1 MERLR
6 RPPALL
12 ASPALSAEAPEP
24 ATNAHP
30 SLRRLRVAIWLA
42 FTLLAALIVG
52 VAISLIRFDREQ
64 ALQRAESELLSLTR
78 ALEEHVARSFGETEG
93 AVAEV
98 AGILAARASVEAF
111 DDNELQRLLRQRAIH
126 LPEADYLF
134 VEREDGSLAA
144 DSSDPSPTEK
154 STEPTPKHAIPHLLK
169 EEIEIGS
176 PTRSPVTGHW
186 ITPLTRQVFDPA
198 GKYLGTAG
206 AAMSHS
212 YFEGVYRDLQLAPRD
227 TILILHATR
236 AITLIRHPQVEELI
250 GSSVADS
257 PAIGAEHDQRS
268 MVVTGSTDNDPAER
282 ITAYR
287 RLADRPLIVGTSRP
301 MEDALA
307 NFYEHRR
314 RIAAGTSLL
323 LTLVGAL
330 ALLLHRDA
338 SRRDEERLAL
348 AELNATLE
356 ERVRLRTEELE
367 QSNRELLSFSYS
379 VSHDLRAPLRA
390 INGFSHALAEDY
402 GERLDD
408 TGRNYL
414 ERLRKASLRMGELI
428 DELQKLAGVSRHTLR
443 IEHTDVTA
451 IAREILDD
459 LSTTAPERVVHTH
472 VDSDLNADA
481 DPTLI
486 RTALENLLGN
496 AWKFSRDS
504 HPTLIQVGG
513 RAHGA
518 EKLFYVTDN
527 GIGFDMA
534 HAGKLFEPFQQLHK
548 RDGFEG
554 SGIGLASV
562 RRIVERH
569 GGSVWAESSPGSGT
583 TVFFTLPRSPAMV
596 RRPRERLQG

>member
-6 RPPALL
+6 QPQPAPAAP
-12 ASPALSAEAPEP
+12 ASSAAAPES
-24 ATNAHP
+24 ATDASR
-30 SLRRLRVAIWLA
+30 SLRRFRMAIWMG
-42 FTLLAALIVG
+42 FTLLASLIVG
-52 VAISLIRFDREQ
+52 VAISLIRFDRDQ
-64 ALQRAESELLSLTR
+64 ALHRAESELLSLTR
-78 ALEEHVARSFGETEG
+78 VLEEHVARSFGETEG

-98 AGILAARASVEAF
+98 AGILSARASIDAF
-111 DDNELQRLLRQRAIH
+111 GEHELQGLLRQRAAH
-126 LPEADYLF
+126 LPEIEYLF

-144 DSSDPSPTEK
+144 DSSDPAAAEK
-154 STEPTPKHAIPHLLK
+154 SIAQHPRRAIPHLLK
-169 EEIEIGS
+169 DDIEIGS
-176 PTRSPVTGHW
+176 PIRSPVSGLW
-186 ITPLTRQVFDPA
+186 ITPLTRQVFDPS

-212 YFEGVYRDLQLAPRD
+212 YFEGVYRDLQLAARD

-236 AITLIRHPQVEELI
+236 AITLIHHPQADGLI
-250 GSSVADS
+250 GLSVASS
-257 PAIGAEHDQRS
+257 PAIGADKEHRN
-268 MVVTGSTDNDPAER
+268 MVVTGASESDPAER

-301 MEDALA
+301 VEDALA
-307 NFYEHRR
+307 DFYEHRR
-314 RIAAGTSLL
+314 RIAAGATLM

-338 SRRDEERLAL
+338 TRRDEERLAL

-356 ERVRLRTEELE
+356 DRVRLRTEELE

-402 GERLDD
+402 GELLDA

-443 IEHTDVTA
+443 IEVTDVSV

-459 LSTTAPERVVHTH
+459 LAATSPERSVQSH
-472 VDSDLNADA
+472 VDSGLNADA

-486 RTALENLLGN
+486 RNALENLLGN

-504 HPTLIQVGG
+504 HPAIIQVGG
-513 RAHGA
+513 RPHGD
-518 EKLFYVTDN
+518 EKLFFVTDN
-527 GIGFDMA
+527 GVGFDMA
-534 HAGKLFEPFQQLHK
+534 HAGKLFQPFQQLHK
-548 RDGFEG
+548 RNGFEG

-562 RRIVERH
+562 RRIIERH
-569 GGSVWAESSPGSGT
+569 GGSVWAESSPGAGT